1 MHMLHYIGNHLKF
14 RLCKGGTKWGKE
26 RESLNYCVIVFFGV
40 VVVVWRLKNKR
51 KVKNKRNTPSAC
63 EVLIIPPLLRFPPPA
78 AVEMKKTKKKQKK
91 LLQKKKNKIFFVYT
105 EPLAF

>member
-14 RLCKGGTKWGKE
+14 RLCKGGKKWGKE

-78 AVEMKKTKKKQKK
+78 AVEMKKTKKKTKK
-91 LLQKKKNKIFFVYT
+91 IITKKKK
-105 EPLAF
+105 